1 MSVPPIVLADGN
13 DLDTSPAAASAPQ
26 PSGLRWKGFV
36 AGVMS
41 GLTKLTIGH
50 PFDSIKVRMQCS
62 ELGTYKGPLD
72 CLQRTVKYEGLRAL
86 YKGATPPAFGWAASD
101 AILLGSLHSQYL
113 ELFGSAS
120 SDRGLITI
128 FFPSDYRYHLTCDW
142 TDYRLMFARIEGRN
156 RGEDVSVVS
165 EIGRLSLGGHAL
177 LHLQAAGTMAG
188 WTVCTVITPFE
199 HLKAKLQMQTVGPKL
214 YTGPIDCA
222 KQIVR
227 ANGVT
232 GLWHGFG
239 GTLLFRSWMGALF
252 CSYEVLMRKFRAVP
266 VDSPYRVSE
275 GTANFLAGGLSSNVF
290 WIGAFPFDAVKNRL
304 MTDSITKPRY
314 SSWMAAA
321 RQIWAE
327 GGVRAVYRGF
337 VPCLLRAFPTVGPH
351 ACTFR
356 GRAISTFLD

>member
-1 MSVPPIVLADGN
+1 MSSPPVVLADGN
-13 DLDTSPAAASAPQ
+13 DPPPPDAVDTSSAAAAASVVPQ
-26 PSGLRWKGFV
+26 PSGVRWKGFV
-36 AGVMS
+36 AGIMS

-101 AILLGSLHSQYL
+101 AILLGSLHN
-113 ELFGSAS
+113 
-120 SDRGLITI
+120 
-128 FFPSDYRYHLTCDW
+128 
-142 TDYRLMFARIEGRN
+142 YRLMFARIEGRN

-165 EIGRLSLGGHAL
+165 EIGRLSLGGHA
-177 LHLQAAGTMAG
+177 AAGAMAG
-188 WTVCTVITPFE
+188 WTVCTFIIPFE

-232 GLWHGFG
+232 GLWRGFG
-239 GTLLFRSWMGALF
+239 GTLLFRSF
-252 CSYEVLMRKFRAVP
+252 CSYEILMRKFRDVP
-266 VDSPYRVSE
+266 IDSPYRVSE

-304 MTDSITKPRY
+304 MTDSPTNPRY
-314 SSWMAAA
+314 PSWMAAA

-337 VPCLLRAFPTVGPH
+337 VPCLLRAFPTNASALFVWETSMRLMG
-351 ACTFR
+351 AEQ
-356 GRAISTFLD
+356 LKK